1 MISLILA
8 TAIVY
13 LLPLLLILSVFLLL
27 HGHNLPG
34 GGFVGGLVASAA
46 IALYAIAFGVGEA
59 RRILRT
65 DPKRLIALG
74 LLLAAC
80 SGLAALLRGAPFM
93 TSQWTSISI
102 PVEGDLGTPLLFDTG
117 VYLLVVGAA
126 LTIIFS
132 LAED

>member
-46 IALYAIAFGVGEA
+46 VALYAIAFGVGEA

-80 SGLAALLRGAPFM
+80 SGLVALLRGAPFM
-93 TSQWTSISI
+93 TSQWTSLSI

>member
-46 IALYAIAFGVGEA
+46 IALYAIACGVEEA

-80 SGLAALLRGAPFM
+80 SGLFALLRGAPFM
-93 TSQWTSISI
+93 TSQWTSLSI
-102 PVEGDLGTPLLFDTG
+102 PVEGDLGTPLLFDAG

>member
-13 LLPLLLILSVFLLL
+13 LLPLLLLMSVFLLL

-46 IALYAIAFGVGEA
+46 IALYAVACGVEEA
-59 RRILRT
+59 RRILRV
-65 DPKRLIALG
+65 DPRTLIALG
-74 LLLAAC
+74 LLMAAC
-80 SGLAALLRGAPFM
+80 SGLIAYLYGAVFL
-93 TSQWTSISI
+93 TSQWTEIFI
-102 PVEGDLGTPLLFDTG
+102 PVEGHVGTPLLFDAG
-117 VYLLVVGAA
+117 VYLLVLGAA

>member
-1 MISLILA
+1 MISLILT

-13 LLPLLLILSVFLLL
+13 LLPLLLLFSVFLLL

-46 IALYAIAFGVGEA
+46 VALYAIACGTDEA
-59 RRILRT
+59 RRILRVNPRT
-65 DPKRLIALG
+65 LIALG
-74 LLLAAC
+74 LLSAGG
-80 SGLAALLRGAPFM
+80 SGLIACFEGAPFL
-93 TSQWTSISI
+93 TSRWTTVPI
-102 PVEGDLGTPLLFDTG
+102 PVEGDLGTPLLFDAG
-117 VYLLVVGAA
+117 VYLVVAGAA

>member
-13 LLPLLLILSVFLLL
+13 LLPLLLLMSIFLLL

-46 IALYAIAFGVGEA
+46 IALYAIARGVEEA
-59 RRILRT
+59 RRILRA
-65 DPKRLIALG
+65 DPRTLIGLG
-74 LLLAAC
+74 LLMAAC
-80 SGLAALLRGAPFM
+80 SGLIAFLYGEPFL
-93 TSQWTSISI
+93 TSQWTAIAI
-102 PVEGDLGTPLLFDTG
+102 PVEGHVGTPILFDAG
-117 VYLLVVGAA
+117 VYLLVVGVA

-132 LAED
+132 LAEE

>member
-13 LLPLLLILSVFLLL
+13 LLPLLLLLSVFLLL
-27 HGHNLPG
+27 HGHNYPG

-46 IALYAIAFGVGEA
+46 LTLYAIARGVGEA
-59 RRILRT
+59 HRILRVNPRT
-65 DPKRLIALG
+65 LIGIG
-74 LLLAAC
+74 LLLAGG
-80 SGLAALLRGAPFM
+80 SGMVGFLRGDPFL

-102 PVEGDLGTPLLFDTG
+102 PVEGDLGTPILFDIG
-117 VYLLVVGAA
+117 VYLLVIGAS

-132 LAED
+132 LAEE